1 MPVTDHGCGVVPL
14 KASIAVAGMLAV
26 VFSGSAFSA
35 KPPSKPVHKPK
46 DLSVQKDVVN
56 DGYFALG
63 ECERYIADLPPPEQD
78 VMREVSS
85 LVEIDETIYFVS
97 GNDSVAEDFQ
107 SLFSGTRYIFN
118 PKLVE
123 SKALLRN
130 KPDLHQRYS
139 DEIYSR
145 DKSISAIGEW
155 RVIADTH
162 AKKAGDPEAA
172 RHYLYCRIAAVAT
185 GMGIYA
191 NHFKGYLEY
200 VQSRVKE
207 AEIGYFKVSADSAYY
222 GPAVNTGNRFAEPKK
237 WDGSRF
243 FVIRAS
249 FKNLDT
255 ESRLPSEG
263 SLFINYNGKDYEF
276 DSVEPVML
284 EGFNIWFKKVNPLIT
299 MRTKI
304 VYRIPDEIHGEV
316 FWRPG
321 RNPNGT
327 KLWLGFIKAAEAN

>member
-1 MPVTDHGCGVVPL
+1 MPQTNHGREVAPL
-14 KASIAVAGMLAV
+14 KASIAVASMLAL
-26 VFSGSAFSA
+26 AFSA
-35 KPPSKPVHKPK
+35 SALSAKAPSKPAEKPK
-46 DLSVQKDVVN
+46 DLSIQKDVVN

-63 ECERYIADLPPPEQD
+63 ECDRYIAHLPLPEQD
-78 VMREVSS
+78 IMRKVSP
-85 LVEIDETIYFVS
+85 LIEIEETIYFVS
-97 GNDSVAEDFQ
+97 GNDSIAEDFQ
-107 SLFSGTRYIFN
+107 DLFRATRYIFN

-123 SKALLRN
+123 SKELLRN
-130 KPDLHQRYS
+130 KPDLHRMYS
-139 DEIYSR
+139 DETYSK
-145 DKSISAIGEW
+145 DKTEAAIKEW
-155 RVIADTH
+155 QVVASRH
-162 AKKAGDPEAA
+162 AKDVDSPNPT

-185 GMGIYA
+185 GMGLYA
-191 NHFKGYLEY
+191 DRYQPYMAFIN
-200 VQSRVKE
+200 SRVKE
-207 AEIGYFKVSADSAYY
+207 ADIGYFKISADSAYY
-222 GPAVNTGNRFAEPKK
+222 GPSVNTGNRFAEPKK

-263 SLFINYNGKDYEF
+263 SLFINYKGKDYEF

-299 MRTKI
+299 MKTKI

-321 RNPNGT
+321 RNSNGT
-327 KLWLGFIKAAEAN
+327 KLWLGFIKAAKAE